1 MEMAILDVIGALVQV
16 GMNVLHVMV
25 RDTGLAVDVMAQE
38 EIMKVIHAIP
48 AVVQVA
54 NRVSSA
60 VEEDMMNVQTVV
72 ARAVWSVETVMAM
85 EK

>member
-1 MEMAILDVIGALVQV
+1 MEMAILDVIGVVVQV

-48 AVVQVA
+48 AVVQVV